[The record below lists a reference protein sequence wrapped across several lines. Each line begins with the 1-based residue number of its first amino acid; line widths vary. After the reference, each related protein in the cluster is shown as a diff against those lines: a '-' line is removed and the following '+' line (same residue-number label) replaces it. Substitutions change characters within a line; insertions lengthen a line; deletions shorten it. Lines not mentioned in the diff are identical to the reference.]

1 VLSIAVRDF
10 LVPMV
15 FWSAVFVLVSL
26 GIGVVTG
33 MLCMRRLRQARAAT
47 LTRSLVWFGRLWM
60 IVGLGLV
67 PAIIAVVQ
75 AVPFAVERSLAHAI
89 DRGSPVVV
97 EWTTRVAADYAA
109 SAFDITN
116 DQTMVDLGPFQRQ
129 LADLIAD
136 TERAP
141 AHFSFRGIKRWAQ
154 LAFLRA
160 MQKGLTDLGGG
171 RDQMSWADLVTLATG
186 QLQAGSGMLLGG
198 LRVAL
203 HTAAWTNVYM
213 AVLLIGLCHAVT
225 LAVFFLA
232 FRPTAAGPAELPT
245 SG

>member
-1 VLSIAVRDF
+1 MLSIAFRDF

-15 FWSAVFVLVSL
+15 LWSVVFVTVSL
-26 GIGVVTG
+26 GVGIVTG
-33 MLCMRRLRQARAAT
+33 VLCMRRLRRAKAG
-47 LTRSLVWFGRLWM
+47 RPKRPLVWFGRIWM
-60 IVGLGLV
+60 LIGLGLV

-75 AVPFAVERSLAHAI
+75 AVPFAVERSLAQAI

-109 SAFDITN
+109 SALGITN
-116 DQTMVDLGPFQRQ
+116 DQAMIDLAPFQRQ
-129 LADLIAD
+129 LADLIAE

-141 AHFSFRGIKRWAQ
+141 ARFSFRGLRRWAE

-171 RDQMSWADLVTLATG
+171 RDQMTWTDLVKLATN
-186 QLQAGSGMLLGG
+186 QLQAGSGMLLSG

-213 AVLLIGLCHAVT
+213 AVLFIGLCHAVT
-225 LAVFFLA
+225 FAVFFLV
-232 FRPTAAGPAELPT
+232 FRPAAPSPAELTT
-245 SG
+245 SR